1 MDGVDNEFHNEFY
14 NVSHMPLRDH
24 TSHMLNAYRSYG
36 RPDISIDTGVNRI
49 TLILTLPTL
58 RVPESFPLDAMHL
71 FYQGVVSR
79 VLVPLM
85 AGKFWKDLPRDSDE
99 DGMQVPRPIW
109 SRMGRD
115 LAVILL
121 LHNYI
126 TYLIHLLGWKED
138 DAVYIWQVS

>member
-1 MDGVDNEFHNEFY
+1 M
-14 NVSHMPLRDH
+14 
-24 TSHMLNAYRSYG
+24 T
-36 RPDISIDTGVNRI
+36 RI
-49 TLILTLPTL
+49 ALILTLPTL

-99 DGMQVPRPIW
+99 DGMWVSRPIW

-121 LHNYI
+121 LHNYL
-126 TYLIHLLGWKED
+126 TYLTHLLGWKED

>member
-1 MDGVDNEFHNEFY
+1 M
-14 NVSHMPLRDH
+14 
-24 TSHMLNAYRSYG
+24 
-36 RPDISIDTGVNRI
+36 TGVA
-49 TLILTLPTL
+49 LILTLATL
-58 RVPESFPLDAMHL
+58 QVPESFLLDVMHL
-71 FYQGVVSR
+71 FYQGIVSK
-79 VLVPLM
+79 VLVPLF
-85 AGKFWKDLPRDSDE
+85 ADKFWKDLPRDSDE
-99 DGMQVPRPIW
+99 DGMRVPRPIW